1 MRRIKVLKIFFV
13 VMLFIVFTVYA
24 NFSLIYTFFMSTL
37 TFNIAISTMFLI
49 GLLVVY
55 QSAIRLTMLA
65 GTFGILA
72 YKKGKD
78 LEFYLE
84 GISKLMPATIAHMF
98 QRRAKKGVLFFTQQE
113 AKEVIEWLE
122 GQFFQQKGYT
132 AFFVG
137 TSLMLGLFGTFTGLL
152 VAIDE
157 MGGIIL
163 SFGGDNID
171 IGEIMTGFSGPLG
184 GMAIGFASS
193 LFGVASAIIL
203 NVMQYILTRN
213 QSAFVE
219 DVQDWMKGKIIE
231 SNNTSIDK
239 MNDINDIN
247 NINTRSNS
255 DISSP
260 MSTGFI
266 DIFVDTMSDFTDKM
280 ERSNQVSQEMFMKIA
295 DKLDHSIHKTD
306 NESILLKNMI
316 EIMKESNVN
325 QYSNSKLIE
334 ESLQEISSVIL
345 SEHKTIKKSL
355 QIQEDNNKLLV
366 QLIDTLVNNP
376 NQENK
381 R

>member
-1 MRRIKVLKIFFV
+1 MRRVKVLKIFFIM
-13 VMLFIVFTVYA
+13 MLFIVFTVYS
-24 NFSLIYTFFMSTL
+24 NFSLIFSFFMSTL

-72 YKKGKD
+72 YKKGKN

-84 GISKLMPATIAHMF
+84 GITNIMPATIAHMF
-98 QRRAKKGVLFFTQQE
+98 QRRAKKGVLFFSQHE
-113 AKEVIEWLE
+113 AKEVIDWLE

-152 VAIDE
+152 IAIDE

-213 QSAFVE
+213 QSSFVE
-219 DVQDWMKGKIIE
+219 DVQDWMKGKIVE
-231 SNNTSIDK
+231 AQAVDSIDQLGGEAS
-239 MNDINDIN
+239 
-247 NINTRSNS
+247 RSS
-255 DISSP
+255 DNGSMSS
-260 MSTGFI
+260 GFI
-266 DIFVDTMSDFTDKM
+266 DIFIDTMGDFTEKM
-280 ERSNQVSQEMFMKIA
+280 EHSNQISQEMFNKIA
-295 DKLDHSIHKTD
+295 DKLENAVSKTD
-306 NESILLKNMI
+306 NESSLLRNMI

-325 QYSNSKLIE
+325 QYSNAKLIE

-345 SEHKTIKKSL
+345 SEHKTIKNSL
-355 QIQEDNNKLLV
+355 SIQEENNRLLQELVNTLSKKDNN
-366 QLIDTLVNNP
+366 P
-376 NQENK
+376 ENK

>member
-24 NFSLIYTFFMSTL
+24 NFALIYTFFMSTL

-72 YKKGKD
+72 YKTGKS

-84 GISKLMPATIAHMF
+84 GISNLMPATIAHMF
-98 QRRAKKGVLFFTQQE
+98 NRRAKKGVLFFTQNE

-122 GQFFQQKGYT
+122 SQFFQQKGYT

-231 SNNTSIDK
+231 SQSNDIDQIS
-239 MNDINDIN
+239 DINDLQ
-247 NINTRSNS
+247 NIKAGS
-255 DISSP
+255 DGSP
-260 MSTGFI
+260 MSSGFI
-266 DIFVDTMSDFTDKM
+266 DIFIDTMGDFTDKM
-280 ERSNQVSQEMFMKIA
+280 ERSNQVSQDMFLKIA
-295 DKLDHSIHKTD
+295 DRLEHSIHKTD

-325 QYSNSKLIE
+325 QFSNAKLIE
-334 ESLQEISSVIL
+334 ESLQEISNVIL

-355 QIQEDNNKLLV
+355 HLQEENNKLLT
-366 QLIDTLVNNP
+366 QLVESMARKNDSTERVN
-376 NQENK
+376 
-381 R
+381 

>member
-1 MRRIKVLKIFFV
+1 MRRIKVLKIFFIM
-13 VMLFIVFTVYA
+13 MLFIVFTVYS
-24 NFSLIYTFFMSTL
+24 NFSLIFSFFMSTL

-72 YKKGKD
+72 YKKGKN

-84 GISKLMPATIAHMF
+84 GITNIMPATIAHMF
-98 QRRAKKGVLFFTQQE
+98 QRRAKKGVLFFSQHE
-113 AKEVIEWLE
+113 AKEVIDWLE

-219 DVQDWMKGKIIE
+219 DVQDWMKGKIVE
-231 SNNTSIDK
+231 SQAVDSVARLDGSGGKEVSGSTDS
-239 MNDINDIN
+239 M
-247 NINTRSNS
+247 
-255 DISSP
+255 SS
-260 MSTGFI
+260 GFI
-266 DIFVDTMSDFTDKM
+266 DIFIDTMGDFTEKM
-280 ERSNQVSQEMFMKIA
+280 ERSNQISQEMFNKIA
-295 DKLDHSIHKTD
+295 DKLDNAGSKTD

-325 QYSNSKLIE
+325 QYANAKLIE

-345 SEHKTIKKSL
+345 SEHKTIKNSL
-355 QIQEDNNKLLV
+355 ALQEENNRLL
-366 QLIDTLVNNP
+366 QDLVNTLSKKDINT
-376 NQENK
+376 ESK

>member
-247 NINTRSNS
+247 SINTRSNS

>member
-1 MRRIKVLKIFFV
+1 MRRIKILKIFFV
-13 VMLFIVFTVYA
+13 VMLFIVFTIYA
-24 NFSLIYTFFMSTL
+24 NFSLVYTFFMSTL
-37 TFNIAISTMFLI
+37 TFNVAITTMFLI

-72 YKKGKD
+72 YKTGKS

-84 GISKLMPATIAHMF
+84 GITGLMPATIAHMF
-98 QRRAKKGVLFFTQQE
+98 QRRAKKGVLYFTQQE
-113 AKEVIEWLE
+113 AHEVIDWLE

-219 DVQDWMKGKIIE
+219 DVQDWMKGKIVE
-231 SNNTSIDK
+231 SNNTSIDSLSSTD
-239 MNDINDIN
+239 DIG
-247 NINTRSNS
+247 NINLVSNS
-255 DISSP
+255 DNSSP
-260 MSTGFI
+260 MSAGFI
-266 DIFVDTMSDFTDKM
+266 DIFVDTMGDFTDKM

-295 DKLDHSIHKTD
+295 DKLDHNIHKTD

-355 QIQEDNNKLLV
+355 QLQEENNKLLV
-366 QLIDTLVNNP
+366 QLVESLQNKD

>member
-1 MRRIKVLKIFFV
+1 MRRIKILKIFFV
-13 VMLFIVFTVYA
+13 VMLFIVFTIYA
-24 NFSLIYTFFMSTL
+24 NFSLVYTFFMSTL
-37 TFNIAISTMFLI
+37 TFNVAITTMFLI

-72 YKKGKD
+72 YKTGKS

-84 GISKLMPATIAHMF
+84 GITGLMPATIAHMF
-98 QRRAKKGVLFFTQQE
+98 QRRAKKGVLYFTQQE
-113 AKEVIEWLE
+113 AHEVIDWLE

-219 DVQDWMKGKIIE
+219 DVQDWMKGKIVE
-231 SNNTSIDK
+231 SNNTSIDSLSSTD
-239 MNDINDIN
+239 DIG
-247 NINTRSNS
+247 NINLVSNS
-255 DISSP
+255 DNSSP
-260 MSTGFI
+260 MSAGFI
-266 DIFVDTMSDFTDKM
+266 DIFVDTMGDFTDKM

-295 DKLDHSIHKTD
+295 DKLDHNIHKTD

-355 QIQEDNNKLLV
+355 QLQEENNKLLV
-366 QLIDTLVNNP
+366 QLVESLQNKN